1 MNLPSD
7 LFIPAIWF
15 EAHMKLPDF
24 ESEMMY
30 QVVHIPSTMTLT
42 AIIGIALNSIMFM
55 LSLYCVVIRRY
66 TTH

>member
-1 MNLPSD
+1 
-7 LFIPAIWF
+7 
-15 EAHMKLPDF
+15 MKLPDF

-66 TTH
+66 PRYTILASRPARETGL